1 MPSGIE
7 HHPGTRQQKAR
18 TLSTPIFPM
27 NDVEKSTAP
36 QELTLHFGR
45 LLLVCLAAIILC
57 GLLVLL
63 MSDQFADCCDLSW
76 LSRFVH

>member
-1 MPSGIE
+1 
-7 HHPGTRQQKAR
+7 
-18 TLSTPIFPM
+18 M

-36 QELTLHFGR
+36 QELTPHFGR